1 VTSAESYFAEV
12 SIEGG
17 EILNRRRRDDLSA
30 SLFYVEASL
39 DSGVYASLKLELAA
53 GELETNSV
61 TSYSMPSFS
70 DIIVSSRV
78 FDLVNVDFLDEV
90 TPSELQSLYSLTAA
104 AATTAATTS
113 FTSIRVDSY

>member
-1 VTSAESYFAEV
+1 MTSAESYFAEV

-17 EILNRRRRDDLSA
+17 EYSTEEGATDLSA

-39 DSGVYASLKLELAA
+39 DSGVYASVKLEFAA

-61 TSYSMPSFS
+61 SSYSMPSFS

-90 TPSELQSLYSLTAA
+90 TPSDLQSLYSLTAA

-113 FTSIRVDSY
+113 FANIRVDSY